1 MAAVKNLPQQWK
13 WIIAAAFMLSL
24 VCVLTA
30 QYSVPDLNNPGIDGT
45 VLVVKEGDADDAAK
59 LLGGDDLGPALPPDE
74 LSVSPRPP
82 LPFSTAFYMSAAY
95 LVTFIIAPSRAP
107 PQLPIA

>member
-1 MAAVKNLPQQWK
+1 MAAVRHLPQQWK
-13 WIIAAAFMLSL
+13 WIIAAALMLSL
-24 VCVLTA
+24 ACVLTA
-30 QYSVPDLNNPGIDGT
+30 QFSVRDLGNVGVSGN
-45 VLVVKEGDADDAAK
+45 VLVVKEGDADDVAK
-59 LLGGDDLGPALPPDE
+59 LLSSDDVGPALPPDE

-107 PQLPIA
+107 PQLHIA

>member
-1 MAAVKNLPQQWK
+1 MAAVRHLPQQWK

-24 VCVLTA
+24 ACVLAA
-30 QYSVPDLNNPGIDGT
+30 QYSVPDLNNAGVNGT

-59 LLGGDDLGPALPPDE
+59 LLAADDIGPALPPDE
-74 LSVSPRPP
+74 LSLFARPP

-107 PQLPIA
+107 PQLRFV

>member
-1 MAAVKNLPQQWK
+1 MAAVRHLPQQWK
-13 WIIAAAFMLSL
+13 WIVAAVFMLSL

-30 QYSVPDLNNPGIDGT
+30 QYSVRDVDAAGLGT
-45 VLVVKEGDADDAAK
+45 NVLVVKEGDADDSAK
-59 LLGGDDLGPALPPDE
+59 LLAADDVGPALPPDE
-74 LSVSPRPP
+74 LSVSARPP

-107 PQLPIA
+107 PQPRFA